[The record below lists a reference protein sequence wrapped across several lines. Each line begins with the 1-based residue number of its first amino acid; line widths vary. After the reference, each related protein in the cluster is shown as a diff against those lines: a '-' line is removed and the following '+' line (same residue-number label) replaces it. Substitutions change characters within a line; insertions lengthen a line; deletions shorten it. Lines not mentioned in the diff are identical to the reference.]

1 MDWALDP
8 SHDLSNPQRQE
19 SIREQLQDA
28 VFAAAAL
35 DCSTKSRARE
45 IPPEGI
51 PDLPMADQLRISK
64 DNLACSFVLTELQA
78 LADRGGGS
86 VRENPLRSLHW
97 ELTQE
102 KQMMATGLWQDTV
115 YSACC
120 FMGARCKAQR
130 LRHNIDEIASWPD
143 LQCHHTHAADEWQPY
158 LQDGQRVF
166 PSREDAE
173 YTASLAF
180 GIAVSASWWAARMG
194 LAKLHVPR
202 FPFVETTG
210 RREHWLHIDPRAL
223 REWAMAP
230 TAVCLGLRPTHPHER
245 AKTPQRKRVVDV
257 IREDK
262 TLPPGVVYVGRGH
275 HSHRLPVIKWS
286 SPFVPGHNCD
296 PSSWL
301 PLYVEHIMQRLA
313 GDLPELTGCVLAC
326 DCEMDI
332 VCEGDGLAGLVFEF
346 GRVRQVLAA
355 VAGLPPTVGAVILY
369 WSQEAVVAA
378 FCSLYPPHYF
388 KNFCFLMVE
397 DLHLLY
403 AMAAQSGTPL
413 GRAAGPNAGLSP
425 AQRLLARAAEG
436 EQCPPLLP
444 FGLSCEQHFEHSLAR
459 ADEPLPTE
467 QPPLMGLDLQFAA
480 ESMASNYGSMRELRQ
495 GAVRAL
501 RELKSRWARV
511 STRLRH
517 LQPDAIRTATQ
528 HRDLGLLT
536 PGSGAGTA
544 LWDLPAATGPA
555 HHTGARLL

>member
-19 SIREQLQDA
+19 SVREQLQDA

-35 DCSTKSRARE
+35 DCSTKSRAQE
-45 IPPEGI
+45 ILRDLGDGKPCPRPLRSDRYPEGI
-51 PDLPMADQLRISK
+51 PDLPMADQLRVSK
-64 DNLACSFVLTELQA
+64 DNLACSFVLTKLQA

-86 VRENPLRSLHW
+86 VRENPLRSLYW

-130 LRHNIDEIASWPD
+130 LRRNIDEIASLPD

-166 PSREDAE
+166 PSKEEAE

-202 FPFVETTG
+202 FRFVETAG

-230 TAVCLGLRPTHPHER
+230 TAVSLGLCPTHPDEQAR
-245 AKTPQRKRVVDV
+245 TPQRKRVVDV

-262 TLPPGVVYVGRGH
+262 TLPPGVVYVGRGR
-275 HSHRLPVIKWS
+275 HSHRLPVTNLRLC
-286 SPFVPGHNCD
+286 PGHNCD

-301 PLYVEHIMQRLA
+301 PLYVEHVMQHLA

-326 DCEMDI
+326 DCEMDV
-332 VCEGDGLAGLVFEF
+332 VCEGDALAGLVFEF
-346 GRVRQVLAA
+346 GPPRARKKRQAGASRQVRQVLAA
-355 VAGLPPTVGAVILY
+355 VAGLPPTVGAVIPY
-369 WSQEAVVAA
+369 WLQEAVVAA
-378 FCSLYPPHYF
+378 FCSLYITSRTF
-388 KNFCFLMVE
+388 V
-397 DLHLLY
+397 LL
-403 AMAAQSGTPL
+403 
-413 GRAAGPNAGLSP
+413 
-425 AQRLLARAAEG
+425 
-436 EQCPPLLP
+436 
-444 FGLSCEQHFEHSLAR
+444 
-459 ADEPLPTE
+459 
-467 QPPLMGLDLQFAA
+467 
-480 ESMASNYGSMRELRQ
+480 
-495 GAVRAL
+495 
-501 RELKSRWARV
+501 WW
-511 STRLRH
+511 
-517 LQPDAIRTATQ
+517 RT
-528 HRDLGLLT
+528 
-536 PGSGAGTA
+536 
-544 LWDLPAATGPA
+544 W
-555 HHTGARLL
+555 